1 MEITNDALNCVTF
14 NCNGYKGSS
23 LYVKKLVQAND
34 IVFLCEHWLQPK
46 DIVTLEG
53 SLDSELY
60 WTHMKS
66 SINPEENLKGR
77 PFGGIGYI
85 CKKNVCY
92 HYKSVKCENDHI
104 CVLQIAEGDSVKM
117 TIIGVYMPYWNSS
130 DEQLELYTET
140 LDNLQSLVDQ
150 HGDTAPVLLMGDF
163 NTVLP
168 QCNTLT
174 SQWFKKREF
183 NRYSVL
189 LYDFICLNDLYVA
202 NFISHQTVNHT
213 YFKAGQRSYLDHI
226 LVPKSMHDDIL
237 SCNILSKEPDNVSD
251 HYALSI
257 RLKLSLKNIEKR
269 LSEGMDNMISFP
281 KTRWNDKESV
291 ACYQESLKD
300 ILVEYMRTETAINTV
315 LNEDDA
321 QEYVDSLCDK
331 LAHYVYNASGKA
343 FKVKLKIGGD
353 QDIGGDSIVRWQ
365 EIGID
370 SGIRYGMIVGVPTG
384 LGI

>member
-1 MEITNDALNCVTF
+1 M
-14 NCNGYKGSS
+14 
-23 LYVKKLVQAND
+23 
-34 IVFLCEHWLQPK
+34 
-46 DIVTLEG
+46 
-53 SLDSELY
+53 
-60 WTHMKS
+60 
-66 SINPEENLKGR
+66 
-77 PFGGIGYI
+77 
-85 CKKNVCY
+85 
-92 HYKSVKCENDHI
+92 
-104 CVLQIAEGDSVKM
+104 
-117 TIIGVYMPYWNSS
+117 
-130 DEQLELYTET
+130 
-140 LDNLQSLVDQ
+140 DNLQSLVDQ
-150 HGDTAPVLLMGDF
+150 HGDTAPVLLMDDF

-189 LYDFICLNDLYVA
+189 LYDFISLNDLYVA

-226 LVPKSMHDDIL
+226 LVTKSMHDDIL

-257 RLKLSLKNIEKR
+257 RLKLSLQNVEKR
-269 LSEGMDNMISFP
+269 LSEGVDNMISFP
-281 KTRWNDKESV
+281 KTRWNDQESV

-331 LAHYVYNASGKA
+331 LAHCVHNASEKA
-343 FKVKLKIGGD
+343 FKVKLKDRRRPRHWWGFD
-353 QDIGGDSIVRWQ
+353 CKK
-365 EIGID
+365 
-370 SGIRYGMIVGVPTG
+370 
-384 LGI
+384 